1 MGPRDQKG
9 SMMPYIKPD
18 RRMAITETA
27 GELNYALTTRILE
40 YLDTQGESYQTYCE
54 IAGVL
59 SNIGDELYRRRVAAY
74 EDRKI
79 IENGDVYT

>member
-1 MGPRDQKG
+1 
-9 SMMPYIKPD
+9 MPYIKKEL
-18 RRMAITETA
+18 RRPVSDSKPLILISKSC
-27 GELNYALTTRILE
+27 GELNYELTTMILD
-40 YLDTQGESYQTYCE
+40 YITTQGESYQTYCE

-79 IENGDVYT
+79 AENGDVY